1 MLISRS
7 GIRRI
12 QDADDTSFSLGPASD
27 SYAIIWDDSIG
38 KFVLEN
44 VLGEANTTKVFNQTT
59 ASTEWI
65 VNHGKGYYPLV
76 QVLDSFGNQ
85 LFTEINHQSLNQ
97 FRVNLSPA
105 TAGKVIYK

>member
-1 MLISRS
+1 MLISLS

-38 KFVLEN
+38 KFVLE
-44 VLGEANTTKVFNQTT
+44 EANTTKEQTFST